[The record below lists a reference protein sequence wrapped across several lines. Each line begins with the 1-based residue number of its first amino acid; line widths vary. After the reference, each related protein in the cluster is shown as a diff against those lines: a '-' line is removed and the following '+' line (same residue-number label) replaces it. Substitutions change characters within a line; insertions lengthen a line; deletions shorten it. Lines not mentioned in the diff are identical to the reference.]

1 MTYDHK
7 DSCMEWVEAHKW
19 EDEDGKWWTAH
30 EEHRTVPLEYRTGLQ
45 PKNVIRTYL
54 VPDEGPFETE
64 EAVDEILWPRAV
76 EQRHIAF
83 YGE

>member
-30 EEHRTVPLEYRTGLQ
+30 EEHRTVPPQRFWRNCNDLDNQRR
-45 PKNVIRTYL
+45 PAA
-54 VPDEGPFETE
+54 
-64 EAVDEILWPRAV
+64 EAI
-76 EQRHIAF
+76 
-83 YGE
+83 